1 MFFSGKETHEFSPD
15 EINNLDKL
23 IGNTEFSFFQSFVE
37 PVVIFDYYEQYAL
50 KLISDLC
57 DACGMQCNCS
67 IEYSPNANVDAFCFY
82 NAGERKIII
91 CEGTVLSIYKYA
103 SILSCLYK
111 TLDLDEDDKYF
122 ERHNLIVNSA
132 APNGNIL
139 NTSIFISSSL
149 KENIITDYI
158 AMIALKIIIAHEIGH
173 LLSGH
178 IEYRQNSGENIIS
191 FSMSETTSNIDNTT
205 LQVMELDADQFSA
218 CLLVNILEDE
228 LVTDEKLRAILGN
241 DEQIYQLVGISIQ
254 CVFYLI
260 GIKTGFWEIDN
271 PKQYTHPPAST
282 RVNMFLDVIRNQFG
296 KNREDDWFQIVKG
309 VIRAQKSIYAYY
321 ESDFKDPGKFVIDIL
336 KVDRYGQILENEWKK
351 IKPILSKFT
360 KMPFIE

>member
-1 MFFSGKETHEFSPD
+1 
-15 EINNLDKL
+15 
-23 IGNTEFSFFQSFVE
+23 
-37 PVVIFDYYEQYAL
+37 
-50 KLISDLC
+50 
-57 DACGMQCNCS
+57 
-67 IEYSPNANVDAFCFY
+67 
-82 NAGERKIII
+82 
-91 CEGTVLSIYKYA
+91 
-103 SILSCLYK
+103 
-111 TLDLDEDDKYF
+111 
-122 ERHNLIVNSA
+122 
-132 APNGNIL
+132 
-139 NTSIFISSSL
+139 
-149 KENIITDYI
+149 
-158 AMIALKIIIAHEIGH
+158 MIALKIIIAHEIGH

-241 DEQIYQLVGISIQ
+241 DEQIYQLIGISIQ

-260 GIKTGFWEIDN
+260 GIKTGFWKTEN

-282 RVNMFLDVIRNQFG
+282 RVNMFLDVIRKQIG
-296 KNREDDWFQIVKG
+296 KNREEDWFQIVKG
-309 VIRAQKSIYAYY
+309 VIHAQKSIYAYY
-321 ESDFKDPGKFVIDIL
+321 ESDFKDPREFVIDIL
-336 KVDRYGQILENEWKK
+336 KVDRHGQILENEWKK